1 MPVPSPVALH
11 HVSRQIDV
19 IRHDRLVFILTQ
31 KLETEVSFED
41 LFIIRCE
48 SLDLTVWGQT
58 LTEAEEALAFSFYS
72 LYQNYYLA
80 ADDQLAPDALG
91 LKARL
96 HTLILETVQV

>member
-1 MPVPSPVALH
+1 MPATFPVTLH
-11 HVSRQIDV
+11 HVVRQIDV
-19 IRHDRLVFILTQ
+19 LRHDQLVFILAR

-48 SLDLTVWGQT
+48 TLDLTVWGQT

-80 ADDQLAPDALG
+80 ADDQLAPDALR
-91 LKARL
+91 LKSSLRA
-96 HTLILETVQV
+96 LILEIVQL